1 MTLDA
6 VGYAVAV
13 DAWRYGEADGKRV
26 CVEVLGTG
34 MDPTL
39 ALLTEAVVG
48 DVLRGIVLGGPK
60 TSQELALKPYAI

>member
-48 DVLRGIVLGGPK
+48 DVLRGIV
-60 TSQELALKPYAI
+60 